1 MCFKRKK
8 KKNSCLQIFLSA
20 LGKYL
25 PCQVYCSVSHS
36 LQTQRLKCQLFPGL
50 HTRQLQ
56 NPLFHMC
63 SSADRSIVRRQ
74 NLIYIPQPDE
84 MRDLWSCFFVC
95 VCKCTNLHIFR
106 KGKKKKPYLQK
117 VHLTVCRCRGLY
129 IRESISVKTP
139 TLPSLSWCW
148 RFWGYLH
155 KCLYSSLIWDEQ

>member
-1 MCFKRKK
+1 MLKERKN
-8 KKNSCLQIFLSA
+8 NSCLQIFLSS

-50 HTRQLQ
+50 HTRRLQ

-63 SSADRSIVRRQ
+63 SSADRSTVRRQ
-74 NLIYIPQPDE
+74 NLIYIPQADE
-84 MRDLWSCFFVC
+84 MRDLWSCFFCVC
-95 VCKCTNLHIFR
+95 VNARIYIFSR
-106 KGKKKKPYLQK
+106 REIKKSYLQE

-139 TLPSLSWCW
+139 TLPSLSLCW
-148 RFWGYLH
+148 RF
-155 KCLYSSLIWDEQ
+155 